1 MNPAAPNDRCPRLCR
16 RAWLL
21 CTAVA
26 GLPLLTGC
34 LNLKPRPEIT
44 RHLVLEPGL
53 PASEPAPA
61 APSTRLAVGLGAI
74 RLPAYLDRP
83 AVVIRSGGTELRY
96 AEDLRWAEPL
106 DAGIA
111 RVLVVELARFRPGIL
126 VRSPAWRR
134 ADVRAEL
141 TVTIERFEVD
151 EAGLATLRARWL
163 VALPGGA
170 GVVRSG
176 TLDRSRPGPTMPADP
191 AGAAATLGAL
201 LSELARE
208 VAAALDALP
217 SVAVSGRMER

>member
-1 MNPAAPNDRCPRLCR
+1 MAL
-16 RAWLL
+16 
-21 CTAVA
+21 A
-26 GLPLLTGC
+26 GLPVLTGC
-34 LNLKPRPEIT
+34 LNLKPRPET
-44 RHLVLEPGL
+44 ARHLVLEPGL
-53 PASEPAPA
+53 PAPAPA
-61 APSTRLAVGLGAI
+61 PAVPSTGLAVGLGAI

-83 AVVIRSGGTELRY
+83 AVVIRAGGTELRY

-111 RVLVVELARFRPGIL
+111 RVLVIELARFRPGII

-141 TVTIERFEVD
+141 AVTIERFEVD

-176 TLDRSRPGPTMPADP
+176 SLDRSRPGPTVTADP
-191 AGAAATLGAL
+191 AGAAGTLSAL

-208 VAAALDALP
+208 LVVALDAMP
-217 SVAVSGRMER
+217 PGR